1 MPAVTNGTTTYVAA
15 QGFTAEEFVKVEE
28 RTVIEGTDASS
39 HGLQAVETSGTS
51 GPFVTSGSVL
61 ARGWA
66 DRSGLGTNEYIDP
79 YDFDIAEFRTEAEK
93 ITAVTVEITGIGV
106 VRFSTS
112 GLGGPVTT
120 DDPTPDDEGYMLAW
134 NFTSMSVNYLGGRVA
149 LIAELTGPDGGVQT
163 YEIDYLVKR
172 KVVSNISGYK
182 GGTFSSAVGTD
193 VSSSNFG
200 RAITT
205 DSNTGVIT
213 PNYYE
218 IDPYSPASQ
227 KLPTGWNVTFAVS
240 EPVFDVTTG
249 EVTGW
254 TDRGT
259 ESEKYSYITVIM
271 PATAAVTVDNAVKGV
286 TSAGDATMQI
296 DGGQRIRIP
305 VSIMQKKWS
314 GTYVASS
321 STTLPG
327 STNGFTIVWHGKVE
341 VPFNGGRSTASYDV
355 TLVNPT
361 GGNITVPVIN
371 GKEVT
376 YTLTAYIGAVV
387 DASGKV
393 LDWTTNKA
401 GERVPA
407 AQGTSTNTIEVTVK
421 ASNAI

>member
-1 MPAVTNGTTTYVAA
+1 MPAVTSEDGTTTYVAA
-15 QGFTAEEFVKVEE
+15 QGFTAEAFVKVEE
-28 RTVIEGTDASS
+28 RTVIEGTDGSS
-39 HGLQAVETSGTS
+39 FGLQVAEAADGNGS
-51 GPFVTSGSVL
+51 PFMSGSEL
-61 ARGWA
+61 AKGWA
-66 DRSGLGTNEYIDP
+66 DRSGVSGKNYDFIDP
-79 YDFDIAEFRTEAEK
+79 YTFDIASFRAAAENVTSVKVQMTAPGGGTE
-93 ITAVTVEITGIGV
+93 IVFFGTDGIGGPAAD
-106 VRFSTS
+106 SADPQDP
-112 GLGGPVTT
+112 GL
-120 DDPTPDDEGYMLAW
+120 EGYTLVW

-149 LIAELTGPDGGVQT
+149 LIAELTGPDGGVQS
-163 YEIDYLVKR
+163 YEIDYLVQR

-200 RAITT
+200 RATT
-205 DSNTGVIT
+205 TYSIA
-213 PNYYE
+213 
-218 IDPYSPASQ
+218 PYDTSTQ